1 MLGYISYIITLNSF
15 GLGILKMLSFDVNY
29 RESSFFFCFFLKN
42 KELLKFEP
50 QISFLLDETSQQK
63 GLSQFLINRFLMCK
77 TLLYP

>member
-1 MLGYISYIITLNSF
+1 MSGYIITLKSF
-15 GLGILKMLSFDVNY
+15 GLGIQKMLSFYVNY
-29 RESSFFFCFFLKN
+29 RASSFVFCFFKN

-63 GLSQFLINRFLMCK
+63 GVSQFLINRFLMCK

>member
-1 MLGYISYIITLNSF
+1 
-15 GLGILKMLSFDVNY
+15 MLSFYVNY
-29 RESSFFFCFFLKN
+29 RASSFFFFLKN

-50 QISFLLDETSQQK
+50 QMSFLLDETSQQK

>member
-1 MLGYISYIITLNSF
+1 
-15 GLGILKMLSFDVNY
+15 MLSFYVNY
-29 RESSFFFCFFLKN
+29 RGSSFFKKN

-50 QISFLLDETSQQK
+50 QMSFLLDETSQPK

>member
-1 MLGYISYIITLNSF
+1 
-15 GLGILKMLSFDVNY
+15 MLSFYVNY
-29 RESSFFFCFFLKN
+29 RASSFVLFFFLKN

-50 QISFLLDETSQQK
+50 PMGFLLDETSRQK